1 MQAMYRELM
10 DRQRERVA
18 SGVEIMIFGMSIYQI
33 LWYFMIYSVIGWIIE
48 VSFHAVTL
56 GKVVNRGFLNGPLC
70 PVYGSG
76 VLMVLAVVYIDG
88 ALFGFETDLQ
98 KASTFGLFIVGIV
111 FATLIE
117 LIAGF
122 VLDKLFHAR
131 WWDYRGMKFNLNGY
145 ICLAFSIIWGLA
157 IAFVLRVVQPM
168 FEAFVA
174 WIPTVG
180 GWIALGIMYVIF
192 LLDIT
197 VTVLTVL
204 KLNKNLEH
212 LREIEASIRKLS
224 DGMSEVIG
232 EGTLKTME
240 KLEEGQQKAEQHKEN
255 IIESVGH
262 TKEELEK
269 KYEHLR
275 KSLMYHRL
283 FGMGRI
289 IRALARKGSMKY
301 QDILDKLRFEV
312 KGDRDNAFWKEEQ
325 GTRDKV

>member
-1 MQAMYRELM
+1 MRAMYRELM
-10 DRQRERVA
+10 DRQRERVTG
-18 SGVEIMIFGMSIYQI
+18 GVEIMIFGMSIYQI

-145 ICLAFSIIWGLA
+145 
-157 IAFVLRVVQPM
+157 
-168 FEAFVA
+168 
-174 WIPTVG
+174 
-180 GWIALGIMYVIF
+180 
-192 LLDIT
+192 
-197 VTVLTVL
+197 
-204 KLNKNLEH
+204 
-212 LREIEASIRKLS
+212 
-224 DGMSEVIG
+224 
-232 EGTLKTME
+232 
-240 KLEEGQQKAEQHKEN
+240 
-255 IIESVGH
+255 
-262 TKEELEK
+262 
-269 KYEHLR
+269 
-275 KSLMYHRL
+275 
-283 FGMGRI
+283 
-289 IRALARKGSMKY
+289 
-301 QDILDKLRFEV
+301 
-312 KGDRDNAFWKEEQ
+312 KGDGDNAFWKEEQ